1 MISYSTDHFHT
12 HDRLNL
18 PTFIHI
24 SLMTN
29 EETDERINFP
39 FSYRLDDPTL
49 ERIAVKKLKCV
60 EKGYEFPHIDI
71 VFARG
76 ETNLSRNNIVASE
89 ENEKTCG
96 KQLKLLKLGRYVVSG
111 FYKSVQTI
119 SRSPECEL
127 LPEYETGS
135 NLNGYM
141 IFAYKTMEH
150 MHTPK
155 FTSSWKTWS
164 GARMLS
170 TRMPLPHI
178 VTKLSF
184 FKKVSGQLNFEYILI
199 AKIKNMMV
207 NAAPALN
214 VLHYMKPKV
223 CAYVGAYRKISFEVN
238 RSLCRSLGLM
248 DANYVD
254 AMTNRFRV
262 TYSNNTGYVEL
273 SDFIEFRCKAEEEEA
288 REAKER
294 HIRKST
300 HVQTEP
306 TTSSKNARRTL
317 PRTLPSTPSSSIRSP
332 STPHTFYPSYPSPNS
347 VIGSVLQHKSQI
359 VTVGNNY
366 LLVLDN
372 RDLEAPRETVI
383 NDQPGTSQPQP
394 IEHKTHLFQRSP
406 NQHHSNNELPP
417 PVLHFPAPPED
428 DGALLRQLKTKY
440 FNSEEY
446 TSAEFCEHVAE

>member
-1 MISYSTDHFHT
+1 MFSSSPDHFRP
-12 HDRLNL
+12 HDSLNL

-24 SLMTN
+24 SLMENTETN
-29 EETDERINFP
+29 DSINFP
-39 FSYRLDDPTL
+39 FSFRLEDPTL
-49 ERIAVKKLKCV
+49 ERIAVKKLKCI
-60 EKGYEFPHIDI
+60 ERGYAYPHIDI

-76 ETNLSRNNIVASE
+76 ETSLTRHGHHTT
-89 ENEKTCG
+89 EKDEKNC
-96 KQLKLLKLGRYVVSG
+96 G

-119 SRSPECEL
+119 SRNSTEL
-127 LPEYETGS
+127 QLIPDFETETS
-135 NLNGYM
+135 LNGYV

-150 MHTPK
+150 MHTQK

-178 VTKLSF
+178 VTKMSF

-238 RSLCRSLGLM
+238 KNLCRSLGLL

-254 AMTNRFRV
+254 ALTNRFRV

-273 SDFIEFRCKAEEEEA
+273 SNFIEYRCKEEEEEA
-288 REAKER
+288 REARER
-294 HIRKST
+294 HIKKST

-306 TTSSKNARRTL
+306 TESSKHARRTL
-317 PRTLPSTPSSSIRSP
+317 PRTLPSTPSSMCSP
-332 STPHTFYPSYPSPNS
+332 STPLQFYPSYPSPNS
-347 VIGSVLQHKSQI
+347 VIGSILKHKSQI

-372 RDLEAPRETVI
+372 RDSEASNRGETVI
-383 NDQPGTSQPQP
+383 NDQITSLPSM
-394 IEHKTHLFQRSP
+394 IEHKTP
-406 NQHHSNNELPP
+406 VNQVSHYNIE
-417 PVLHFPAPPED
+417 
-428 DGALLRQLKTKY
+428 
-440 FNSEEY
+440 
-446 TSAEFCEHVAE
+446 

>member
-1 MISYSTDHFHT
+1 MFSSSPDHFRP
-12 HDRLNL
+12 HDSLNL

-24 SLMTN
+24 SLLENTEPN
-29 EETDERINFP
+29 HSINFP
-39 FSYRLDDPTL
+39 FALRLEDPTL
-49 ERIAVKKLKCV
+49 ERVAVKKLKCV
-60 EKGYEFPHIDI
+60 EKGYAYPHIDI

-76 ETNLSRNNIVASE
+76 ETSLTRVGVTGP
-89 ENEKTCG
+89 EKDESNCG
-96 KQLKLLKLGRYVVSG
+96 YV
-111 FYKSVQTI
+111 
-119 SRSPECEL
+119 
-127 LPEYETGS
+127 
-135 NLNGYM
+135 

-150 MHTPK
+150 MHTQK

-178 VTKLSF
+178 VTKMSF

-223 CAYVGAYRKISFEVN
+223 CAYVGAYRKISFEVSK
-238 RSLCRSLGLM
+238 SLCRSLGLI

-254 AMTNRFRV
+254 ALTNRFRV
-262 TYSNNTGYVEL
+262 TYSNNTGLPSELRFVELCDILGYVEL
-273 SDFIEFRCKAEEEEA
+273 SNFIEFRCKAEEEEA
-288 REAKER
+288 REAKDK

-306 TTSSKNARRTL
+306 TESSRRARRTL
-317 PRTLPSTPSSSIRSP
+317 PRTLPSTPNTTRSP
-332 STPHTFYPSYPSPNS
+332 STPFQFYPTYPSPNS
-347 VIGSVLQHKSQI
+347 VIGSILQHRSQI

-372 RDLEAPRETVI
+372 RNSEAPNETVI
-383 NDQPGTSQPQP
+383 NGQMPCLPKTV
-394 IEHKTHLFQRSP
+394 EHKTQHFPRSRS
-406 NQHHSNNELPP
+406 HHCHSNNSNNETSMIQN
-417 PVLHFPAPPED
+417 FPKPPED
-428 DGALLRQLKTKY
+428 DGALLRHLKTKY

-446 TSAEFCEHVAE
+446 TSAEFCEHVPK